1 MGSFTK
7 NFRKRVVKT
16 QLKTSKQIN
25 LYLMQRVS
33 NLMDEVAAAKAKSPA
48 ADMLRRMQLMPGIT
62 SCAPVSREESL
73 ELYKD
78 GGVS

>member
-16 QLKTSKQIN
+16 QLKQSKQIN

-33 NLMDEVAAAKAKSPA
+33 TLMDEVALAKAKSPA
-48 ADMLRRMQLMPGIT
+48 ADLLHRMELMPGIT
-62 SCAPVSREESL
+62 SCAPVKREESL
-73 ELYKD
+73 ERYD
-78 GGVS
+78 NPEVR